1 MTMPILTGRKRR
13 TRQCLSLALLLF
25 LVARC
30 GGGGSTGGEDATAE
44 DVGETDAA
52 EQIEIDGAQ
61 DADADAP
68 DAGDAD
74 LPPDGPGDPDADDA
88 GEVVIPPGALRV
100 EMDGEDTGDC
110 RSDPCR
116 TLDYA
121 GTKMQP
127 GDVLYV
133 GDGSYDTLVSNDTF
147 PSGTAEGF
155 TVVRA
160 VHDGGA
166 VVTGGLELYRNGEF
180 YLQFE
185 GLRFES
191 GTGKG
196 VAGGHVHFL
205 RASFVGGPPSGNT
218 VNWGAGT
225 NDFEP
230 GAWDILCEDCLFYGL
245 GGRYAALVYRG
256 QNVVLRR
263 AVARKDGGW
272 GLEGPDSTGW
282 EPEGVII
289 FYESAGSAC
298 EQCVVLDSLK
308 LSDDSAEGLGAL
320 ILNSHSDTL
329 HHDVHVTQS
338 IVVNNAYT
346 GLALEG
352 NGAVLDALFADTY
365 SAANTGNGVTLALD
379 TLTGTF
385 ERCAVIGNGGDGI
398 ADYGSATV
406 SILDCIVR
414 DNAGEQLRGVTG
426 ETGGAGPGA
435 IDLSGFDDGRIR
447 AELCNG
453 VDRGFCATSSTF
465 EDYLRSFMER

>member
-1 MTMPILTGRKRR
+1 MR
-13 TRQCLSLALLLF
+13 TRHTALTIILALLASSL
-25 LVARC
+25 AGC
-30 GGGGSTGGEDATAE
+30 DGGGSTGGEDTAAE
-44 DVGETDAA
+44 DVWDADAA
-52 EQIEIDGAQ
+52 EQAEIDGVP
-61 DADADAP
+61 DP
-68 DAGDAD
+68 DAEIPDEAEAD

-100 EMDGEDTGDC
+100 ETDGEDTGDC

-121 GTKMQP
+121 GTRMGP
-127 GDVLYV
+127 GDILYV
-133 GDGSYDTLVSNDTF
+133 GDGSYDALVSNDTF
-147 PSGTAEGF
+147 PWGTAEGF

-166 VVTGGLELYRNGEF
+166 VVTGGLELYQNGEF

-191 GTGKG
+191 ATGKG
-196 VAGGHVHFL
+196 VAGGHVHFY
-205 RASFVGGPPSGNT
+205 RTSFVGGPPSGNT

-256 QNVVLRR
+256 RNVVLRR

-272 GLEGPDSTGW
+272 GLEGPDSTDW
-282 EPEGVII
+282 EPEGVVI
-289 FYESAGSAC
+289 FYESAGCAC

-329 HHDVHVTQS
+329 HHDVRVTQS

-352 NGAVLDALFADTY
+352 NGAVLDTLVADTY
-365 SAANTGNGVTLALD
+365 SVANTGNGVTLALD

-398 ADYGSATV
+398 ADYGTATV
-406 SILDCIVR
+406 GILDCIVR

-426 ETGGAGPGA
+426 ETAGAGPGP
-435 IDLSGFDDGRIR
+435 IDLAGFDDARIR

-453 VDRGFCATSSTF
+453 VDRGFCAASSTF